1 MALILV
7 TPTITPGQVFYL
19 AYEEIIPEQ
28 LLSNPDE
35 GVEAEYSRVVDEK
48 FEFEIIKK
56 YAEIV
61 TRSKIPVVEQ
71 TDDYLITTVTDTWYV
86 AKISVM

>member
-7 TPTITPGQVFYL
+7 TPTATPGHIFYL
-19 AYEEIIPEQ
+19 AYEEIIPQQ
-28 LLSNPDE
+28 LLSNPEE

-48 FEFEIIKK
+48 FEFVIIKK

-71 TDDYLITTVTDTWYV
+71 TGGYLITTVTDTWYV
-86 AKISVM
+86 AEISMM